1 MLHLKLVSAAA
12 LILTTVQ
19 AGSLPHGVRFLSG
32 PINGLLINGKVLV
45 YGDPAR
51 QTKNVAY
58 VLFTEARRD
67 AVWAGTPLVANGARS
82 IVPERERPLFEDP
95 AAFWAAYEKARF
107 HDYSQVN
114 TKVLRAPVRV
124 ARAVRGGDVL
134 DLDGVRVQVI
144 DTPGYT
150 PGAVSYWIE
159 TGGKRIACT
168 GDLIYGDGQLFDLSS
183 LQDAIPATKTR
194 GYHGYAARAGDLI
207 ESLRKI
213 ATRKPDVLVPAR
225 GPLIEDPQ
233 RSIERLIARL
243 QMLMASHFATDA
255 LRWYW
260 GEESLRIRS
269 GKVLDGRAVN
279 SMRMAKQR
287 PLPDWV
293 QPIGNSR
300 LLMSRTGAAFL
311 IDAGFKGASP
321 KIDELMAA
329 GKVRAV
335 EGMWITHYHDD
346 HTDYAQAL
354 ADRLRCPIYYTARM
368 DDILRNPAHYR
379 MPCLTAN
386 PITSGKP
393 QPDGARMRWREFWL
407 TFFDFPGQ
415 TLFHGGLLVERDGGG
430 ALFFVG
436 DSFTPSGI
444 DDYCLQNRDFL
455 REGAGYLYCLDILER
470 LGDEVWLVNQ
480 HVEPAFRFSSA
491 QYTRMRAELKKRMAT
506 LKELAPWPDINYAV
520 DENWAAIDPYG
531 TTVRHGGRVTLHL
544 RIMNHSPK
552 TETYG
557 VKWNIPPGW
566 TMVQTQAALTVPPRR
581 EGIASA
587 VFSAQSAGLHVV
599 TADIEFAGRRLREW
613 TEALIRV
620 EP

>member
-1 MLHLKLVSAAA
+1 MSNLNFLSAAA
-12 LILTTVQ
+12 LLLTTIW
-19 AGSLPHGVRFLSG
+19 AGSFPPGVRFIPG
-32 PINGLLINGKVLV
+32 PVNGLLINGKVLV
-45 YGDPAR
+45 YGDPAG
-51 QTKNVAY
+51 QTKKVSY

-67 AVWAGTPLVANGARS
+67 VVWAGAPFVTGGAGA
-82 IVPERERPLFEDP
+82 IVPERERALFEDP
-95 AAFWAAYEKARF
+95 AAFWTAYETNRF

-124 ARAVRGGDVL
+124 SRAVRGGDVL
-134 DLDGVRVQVI
+134 NLDGVRVEVI

-150 PGAVSYWIE
+150 RGAVSYWIE

-183 LQDAIPATKTR
+183 LQDAIPETKTR
-194 GYHGYAARAGDLI
+194 GYHGYAARAGDVI

-213 ATRKPDVLVPAR
+213 AARKPDVLVPAR

-243 QMLMASHFATDA
+243 QSLMASHFATDA

-260 GEESLRIRS
+260 GDESLCVRW
-269 GKVLDGRAVN
+269 GKVLDGRPVD
-279 SMRMAKQR
+279 SMPMAEQR

-300 LLMSRTGAAFL
+300 LLMSRTGTAFL
-311 IDAGFKGASP
+311 IDAGFKGTGP
-321 KIDELMAA
+321 KIDALIAA
-329 GKVRAV
+329 GKIHAI

-354 ADRLRCPIYYTARM
+354 ADRLRCPVYYTARM

-386 PITSGKP
+386 PILSGKP
-393 QPDGARMRWREFWL
+393 QPDGARMRWREFQF

-430 ALFFVG
+430 ALFFLG

-455 REGAGYLYCLDILER
+455 REGAGYLHCLDILER
-470 LGDEVWLVNQ
+470 LRNETWLVNQ
-480 HVEPAFRFSSA
+480 HVEPAFRFSAAHYS
-491 QYTRMRAELKKRMAT
+491 RMRAELKKRMAI
-506 LKELAPWPDINYAV
+506 LKELAPWPDLNYAI
-520 DENWAAIDPYG
+520 DENWAALDPYG
-531 TTVRHGGRVTLHL
+531 TTVRDGRVTLHL
-544 RIMNHSPK
+544 RIMNHSPSV
-552 TETYG
+552 ETYR
-557 VKWNIPPGW
+557 VKWNVPPGW
-566 TMVQTQAALTVPPRR
+566 RTVQVESEISIPPRR
-581 EGIASA
+581 EGMATAMLST
-587 VFSAQSAGLHVV
+587 QGAGLHVV

-613 TEALIRV
+613 TEALIRI